1 MDVAFTP
8 QINEFH
14 GHVSVQL
21 LVSALRQHDGGAL
34 CKRILDGER
43 GALWAAAAYCPERS
57 DFIRVWHMAEQDGF
71 RLAPTAEG
79 ILSSA
84 PAGMAEETY
93 CLCLAVL
100 REVGLLSSPDGAI
113 YGAEKA
119 EIEGKADLENTEI
132 IRALKSI

>member
-1 MDVAFTP
+1 
-8 QINEFH
+8 
-14 GHVSVQL
+14 
-21 LVSALRQHDGGAL
+21 
-34 CKRILDGER
+34 
-43 GALWAAAAYCPERS
+43 
-57 DFIRVWHMAEQDGF
+57 MAEQDGF